1 MVSAF
6 LRLDQAA
13 DWAGLLARCPTGYGG
28 GFPDQGLEL
37 CDGKGMNA
45 TGRGEGPIDP
55 DQVKIG
61 RAGSKKDLPI
71 APGRAAALSHGWS

>member
-1 MVSAF
+1 MAGNPEGVSAF

-13 DWAGLLARCPTGYGG
+13 DLADLVAECPTGSGG

-37 CDGKGMNA
+37 CGCKGMNA

-55 DQVKIG
+55 DQGKIG
-61 RAGSKKDLPI
+61 REGSKKDQPT
-71 APGRAAALSHGWS
+71 AVGRAAA